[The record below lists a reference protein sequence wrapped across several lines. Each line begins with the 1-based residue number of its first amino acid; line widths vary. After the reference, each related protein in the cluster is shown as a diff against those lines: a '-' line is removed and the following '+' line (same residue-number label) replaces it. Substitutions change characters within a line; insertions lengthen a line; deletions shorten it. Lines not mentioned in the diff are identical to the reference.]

1 MLGNTAQGKLK
12 MDSKALAGY
21 QQMLDARRKYLSNQ
35 LAAVKSAEAFKKEV
49 EVVVSCMIDPSKVV
63 NNSKGKGKGKSKEDQ
78 GAGTLTIDPTNG
90 ACPAYALAVSKLKKA
105 FPKAQ
110 EEFPVFKVAL
120 RDVSK
125 PKTPCGR
132 LAQQNTWTKLS
143 EGSEGSD
150 WGVHVKGIVY
160 RTPAPCRLHVSQAD
174 LPVQTQIL
182 PIPQLGG
189 LAVVKVNK
197 GALDKE
203 RTLTLALHE
212 KFGSLKSVKI
222 VRKPIDAEAIKK
234 LQEAVKG
241 LSKAKQ
247 DGEQEKLEAQLKK
260 LETQKKIKETKK
272 AIEELD
278 TKDDKAD
285 K

>member
-1 MLGNTAQGKLK
+1 MNCQTGV
-12 MDSKALAGY
+12 AGY
-21 QQMLDARRKYLSNQ
+21 QQMLDARRKYLSSQ
-35 LAAVKSAEAFKKEV
+35 LAVVKNSNAFKKEV
-49 EVVVSCMIDPSKVV
+49 VVVVSCMIDPSQIVKQ
-63 NNSKGKGKGKSKEDQ
+63 SKGI
-78 GAGTLTIDPTNG
+78 LTIDPSKET
-90 ACPAYALAVSKLKKA
+90 CPAYQLAVSKLKEA

-120 RDVSK
+120 KDVSK
-125 PKTPCGR
+125 PEAPCGQ

-174 LPVQTQIL
+174 LPVQTQVL

-189 LAVVKVNK
+189 LAVVKINK

-234 LQEAVKG
+234 LQEAIKG

-247 DGEQEKLEAQLKK
+247 DGEQEKLDAQLKK